1 MRQLPDLQAVRAQE
15 PRSELYDFEYLFT
28 EMGKPKALLKAPYAR
43 DFYRLEN
50 QETEIHLPNG
60 MEITFFDSSG
70 AESSRM
76 TARQGTLF
84 QNKGFAE
91 AVGQVVWTNQKQER
105 LETERL
111 RWFRQLN
118 QVSTP
123 EFVKITTPTD
133 VLFGDSLVANLN
145 FSTYR
150 IFKIRGQF
158 MLDESK
164 SNP

>member
-1 MRQLPDLQAVRAQE
+1 
-15 PRSELYDFEYLFT
+15 
-28 EMGKPKALLKAPYAR
+28 
-43 DFYRLEN
+43 
-50 QETEIHLPNG
+50 
-60 MEITFFDSSG
+60 MEITFFDTSG
-70 AESSRM
+70 VETSHMKAQ
-76 TARQGTLF
+76 QGTLF
-84 QNKGFAE
+84 QNRGYAE
-91 AVGQVVWTNQKQER
+91 AVGKVVWTNEKQEK

-158 MLDESK
+158 LLNEDGAE
-164 SNP
+164 NP